1 VTQVRA
7 DDRIPLGMG
16 RSQPALKRVA
26 GPLLH
31 WYYRMRVVGAE
42 LVPGDGPA
50 IIAANHRSMRDPPI
64 LIAACPRPLICMA
77 AQGLFQFALLR
88 PIWRELGGFPVDR
101 RSAGVPALQVALGL
115 LERGHAVCVFPEGRR
130 NLSDRL
136 LPFHGGP
143 AWLAVRTG
151 APIVPC
157 ALSGTGRSERHG
169 RRLSVHV
176 TFGDPLL
183 VQPVRDVAARRVLER
198 QVTSR
203 LVEAVAAMLGQRH
216 GDAS

>member
-1 VTQVRA
+1 
-7 DDRIPLGMG
+7 MG

-31 WYYRMRVVGAE
+31 RYYRMRVVGAE
-42 LVPGDGPA
+42 LVPGAGPA

-77 AQGLFQFALLR
+77 AQGLFQFAPLR

-115 LERGHAVCVFPEGRR
+115 LERGNAVCVFPEGRR

-169 RRLSVHV
+169 RRPSVQV

-203 LVEAVAAMLGQRH
+203 LVEAVTAILGQRH
-216 GDAS
+216 DDAC